1 MLDFLPALDRVVAM
15 RVTGRVDEHDIER
28 GIQAIEAA
36 LARNERISLLVEIE
50 MAGMT
55 AGAFTRDLSYSLG
68 KLRDLHRF
76 SRVAVVT
83 SQDWLKALARVQDR
97 ILPHVEVR
105 AFTPPEREEAM
116 AWVSQPA
123 KALEMHT
130 EPPGPAVRL
139 IETTRP
145 DVIAFEVNGKI
156 SSDDMHRLVSA
167 FDESLRAHERLRVL
181 VRVLDFDGVSLGAL
195 RNEALWSVKMRGL
208 KQVER
213 YALVGGPDWMETVAR
228 WSAPLVRVET
238 QHFSLDEEQR
248 AWDWLAAQPR

>member
-15 RVTGRVDEHDIER
+15 RVTGRVGEHDIER

-83 SQDWLKALARVQDR
+83 IQDWLKALARVQDR

-116 AWVSQPA
+116 AWGAQPA
-123 KALEMHT
+123 KALKVHT
-130 EPPGPAVRL
+130 ECPRLAVAC
-139 IETTRP
+139 IETAIL
-145 DVIAFEVNGKI
+145 DVISFEANGKI
-156 SSDDMHRLVSA
+156 
-167 FDESLRAHERLRVL
+167 
-181 VRVLDFDGVSLGAL
+181 
-195 RNEALWSVKMRGL
+195 
-208 KQVER
+208 
-213 YALVGGPDWMETVAR
+213 
-228 WSAPLVRVET
+228 
-238 QHFSLDEEQR
+238 
-248 AWDWLAAQPR
+248 

>member
-1 MLDFLPALDRVVAM
+1 MLDFLPALDRVVAL

-36 LARNERISLLVEIE
+36 LDRNESISLLVEIE
-50 MAGMT
+50 MTAMT
-55 AGAFTRDLSYSLG
+55 TGAFTRDLSYSLG

-76 SRVAVVT
+76 SRMAVVT
-83 SQDWLKALARVQDR
+83 GQGWLRTLSHVQDR

-105 AFTPPEREEAM
+105 AFTPTEREEAM

-123 KALEMHT
+123 QALET
-130 EPPGPAVRL
+130 QAEPPGPVVRF
-139 IETTRP
+139 IATTRP

-156 SSDDMHRLVSA
+156 SSDDMGLLIST

-181 VRVLDFDGVSLGAL
+181 VRVLGFDGVSLGAL
-195 RNEALWSVKMRGL
+195 RREGLWSVKMRGL

-213 YALVGGPDWMETVAR
+213 YALVGGPDWMETVAK
-228 WSAPLVRVET
+228 WFAPLARVET
-238 QHFSLDEEQR
+238 RHFDLSEEER
-248 AWDWLAAQPR
+248 AWAWLEAQPC

>member
-1 MLDFLPALDRVVAM
+1 MLDFPPALDRVVAL

-36 LARNERISLLVEIE
+36 LDRHKRISLLVEIE
-50 MAGMT
+50 ITGMT

-83 SQDWLKALARVQDR
+83 SQDWLKTLAHVQDR

-105 AFTPPEREEAM
+105 AFSPPEREEAV

-123 KALEMHT
+123 QELEMHT
-130 EPPGPAVRL
+130 EPPGPAVRF
-139 IETTRP
+139 IATTKP
-145 DVIAFEVNGKI
+145 DVIAFEVNGRI
-156 SSDDMHRLVSA
+156 SSEDMGLLVKT
-167 FDESLRAHERLRVL
+167 FDEGLRTHERLRIL

-195 RNEALWSVKMRGL
+195 QHDGLWSVKLRGL

-238 QHFSLDEEQR
+238 RHFDLNEEQR
-248 AWDWLAAQPR
+248 AWDWLEAQPR

>member
-1 MLDFLPALDRVVAM
+1 MLELLPAPETVVAM
-15 RVTGRVDEHDIER
+15 CASGRVDEHDIER

-36 LARNERISLLVEIE
+36 LDRNERISLLVEIE

-76 SRVAVVT
+76 TRVAVVT
-83 SQDWLKALARVQDR
+83 SQDWLKTLARIQNN

-105 AFTPPEREEAM
+105 AFTPPEREEAT
-116 AWVSQPA
+116 AWVPQPA
-123 KALEMHT
+123 VALETDT
-130 EPPGPAVRL
+130 EPPGPAVHF
-139 IETTRP
+139 IATTKP

-156 SSDDMHRLVSA
+156 SSADMGLLVTT

-195 RNEALWSVKMRGL
+195 RYEGLWSVKMRGL
-208 KQVER
+208 KQVKR

-228 WSAPLVRVET
+228 WSEPLVRVET
-238 QHFSLDEEQR
+238 RHFDLSEEKR
-248 AWDWLAAQPR
+248 AWDWLEAQPR